1 MMLLKF
7 VFCLKELLETA
18 TLARPDLVLNRWTGN
33 GAVKLGNIICRNM
46 TLLGGDD
53 AMLVYSSICI
63 DLVVTNFISK
73 MFWGRERMEKKVRGR
88 VGENMIMG
96 CSLYSSIDS
105 YNPIV
110 FSLTL
115 LQWLLP

>member
-1 MMLLKF
+1 
-7 VFCLKELLETA
+7 
-18 TLARPDLVLNRWTGN
+18 
-33 GAVKLGNIICRNM
+33 
-46 TLLGGDD
+46 
-53 AMLVYSSICI
+53 MLVYSSICI

-73 MFWGRERMEKKVRGR
+73 MFWGRERMGKKVSGR

-110 FSLTL
+110 FSLNRHFYSGFCLSFLSCFGTFF
-115 LQWLLP
+115 